1 MLVPRVAYFP
11 DSFHEVNGVAHTSRN
26 FEAYAL
32 RRNLPFLCVRA
43 GDRDEPIV
51 QNGEVRSLELMRSRT
66 SIRLEKDLEFDA
78 IFWRHYD
85 QIEWQLKVFQPDI
98 IHITGP
104 SELGIFGAL
113 FAWKIGVPLAASWH
127 TNVHEY
133 LAKRM
138 RGLTGLLPAGNI
150 PAAERGIENATLAAT
165 ARFYRLARVLFAPN
179 LELCAMLEEAT
190 GKPCHLMQRG
200 VDTNLFTPARRRRPA
215 DDRSITLGYVGRL
228 SIEKN
233 IALLVQVAEQL
244 RTMQVEVHF
253 LIVGQGGDEALLRE
267 QLPQAEF
274 AGVLR
279 GEALAEAYADM
290 DIFLFPSHTDTFGN
304 VVLEAL
310 ASGVPAVV
318 TPDGGPKYIVTHEVT
333 GFVAKDEDF
342 AASVATLA
350 TDPDRLKRMRLA
362 TREYA
367 LGCSWDAVFGRVYDA
382 YQDALV
388 L

>member
-1 MLVPRVAYFP
+1 MPVPRVAYFP

-26 FEAYAL
+26 FEAYAM
-32 RRNLPFLCVRA
+32 RGNLPFLCVRA
-43 GDRDEPIV
+43 GDRDQPVV
-51 QNGEVRSLELMRSRT
+51 QTGEVRSLELMRSRT

-78 IFWRHYD
+78 IFWRHHD
-85 QIEWQLKVFQPDI
+85 AIEWQLKLFKPDI
-98 IHITGP
+98 IHVTGP
-104 SELGIFGAL
+104 SELGIFGAI
-113 FAWKIGVPLAASWH
+113 FAWKMGLPLAASWH

-138 RGLTGLLPAGNI
+138 RGLTGLLPAERI
-150 PAAERGIENATLAAT
+150 PGAERGIESATLAAT
-165 ARFYRLARVLFAPN
+165 ANFYRLAKVLFAPN
-179 LELCAMLEEAT
+179 VELCAMLEKAT

-200 VDTNLFTPARRRRPA
+200 VDTSLFTPAKRRRAPE
-215 DDRSITLGYVGRL
+215 DRNLTLGYVGRL

-233 IALLVQVAEQL
+233 IALLVRVAEQL
-244 RTMQVEVHF
+244 RAMQIEVRF

-267 QLPQAEF
+267 QLPEAEF

-318 TPDGGPKYIVTHEVT
+318 TPGGGPKYIVTNELT
-333 GFVAKDEDF
+333 GFVEKDEDF

-350 TDPDRLKRMRLA
+350 TDRDRLSRMRLA
-362 TREYA
+362 AREYA

-382 YQDALV
+382 YQTV
-388 L
+388 LNQ